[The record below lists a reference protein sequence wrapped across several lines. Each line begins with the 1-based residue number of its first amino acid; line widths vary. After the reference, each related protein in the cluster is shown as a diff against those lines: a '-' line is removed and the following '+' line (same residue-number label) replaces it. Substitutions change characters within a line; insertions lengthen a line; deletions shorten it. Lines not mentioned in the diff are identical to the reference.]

1 MTGKFCHKVKA
12 IQEDNIKMKRVILA
26 GTGSGNPR
34 KNVTNDDLTAFLDTS
49 DEWIRTRT
57 GISTRYLATD
67 ETVVDLCV
75 KAAEDALNTADMKA
89 EELELIIVASVT
101 PDKIVPN
108 TSSEVQAALGAKKA
122 ICFDQNAA
130 CSGFLFALSTASA
143 YISSGVVKNALVI
156 GGEILSKIMDW
167 SDRSTCVLFGDG
179 AGAAILKAGEDQDTI
194 GGDKDK
200 KGIIGFKLGTDGSK
214 GQVLLLENR
223 PVINPYTAPAP
234 EPIHYPYVHME
245 GQAVFKFAVST
256 VPRSIKELLEETGTD
271 IREVSC
277 FVLHQANL
285 RIISAVAKRL
295 KVSDDKFMVNMDKYG
310 NTSAASI
317 PLALDEALKT
327 GKAKEGDL
335 LVIAGFGGGLTWGSM
350 LIRL

>member
-1 MTGKFCHKVKA
+1 MR
-12 IQEDNIKMKRVILA
+12 RVILA
-26 GTGSGNPR
+26 GTGSGNP
-34 KNVTNDDLTAFLDTS
+34 KKKVTNDDLTAFLDTS
-49 DEWIRTRT
+49 DEWIKTRT

-75 KAAEDALNTADMKA
+75 RAAEDVLSSTGMTA

-101 PDKIVPN
+101 QDKIVPN
-108 TSSEVQAALGAKKA
+108 TASEVQAALGAKNA
-122 ICFDQNAA
+122 ICFDLNAA
-130 CSGFLFALSTASA
+130 CSGFLFAMSTACTYVSG
-143 YISSGVVKNALVI
+143 GVVKNALVI

-179 AGAAILKAGEDQDTI
+179 AGAAILTAGEEQDTP

-200 KGIIGFKLGTDGSK
+200 RGIVGFRLGSDGAK

-223 PVINPYTAPAP
+223 PVINPYTGPAR
-234 EPIHYPYVHME
+234 EPVHYPYVHME

-256 VPRSIKELLEETGTD
+256 VPRSISELLKETGTD
-271 IREVSC
+271 IGEVAC

-285 RIISAVAKRL
+285 RIIHSVAKRL
-295 KVSDDKFMVNMDKYG
+295 KVPDDRFMVNMDKYG

-317 PLALDEALKT
+317 PLALDEALKS
-327 GKAKEGDL
+327 GKAKKGDL
-335 LVIAGFGGGLTWGSM
+335 IVIAGFGGGLTWGSM